1 MTKQSSPANDTKS
14 KSKSKS
20 KSVSNTTSNEN
31 KIVELPEKINVK
43 INKKVINNS
52 GESAVSTSEGTS
64 RSVKNKKKNSII
76 CLVVEKNGDLRETE
90 IKLDDVCKE
99 ELSKKCRFKKVDGFE
114 KRTEWSYSSKHND
127 NDDDNDSS
135 KIIIA
140 MWGKDD
146 GMANHENKYEF
157 PPPVDHELYFGAC
170 ILIAHDSKN
179 NYVDLTEDKWNKI
192 YEYLFGG
199 FESLAG
205 NEDDDEDEEDELDSI
220 SAKKKTRDGYLK
232 DGFVVDSI
240 GNICDGESEDDAG
253 NDSDINSDDE
263 TNDDSDVSEEDSE
276 VGKIDNDEDG
286 KIYKKKK
293 KNEIIKK
300 KLSGKVINNGVNKHS
315 KEDDEENSGWNTD
328 ESSELSEEEYSYS

>member
-1 MTKQSSPANDTKS
+1 MTKQTPPSNNTKS
-14 KSKSKS
+14 KLVPKLG
-20 KSVSNTTSNEN
+20 SNEN

-52 GESAVSTSEGTS
+52 GETVVSTCEGNS
-64 RSVKNKKKNSII
+64 RHSNNKKKNSIV
-76 CLVVEKNGDLRETE
+76 CLVVEKNGELRETE

-114 KRTEWSYSSKHND
+114 KRTEWSYSSKHNEND
-127 NDDDNDSS
+127 NDNDNS
-135 KIIIA
+135 KIIID

-157 PPPVDHELYFGAC
+157 PPPIDHELYFGAC
-170 ILIAHDSKN
+170 MLIARDSKN

-199 FESLAG
+199 FESLVG
-205 NEDDDEDEEDELDSI
+205 NDDDDEDEEDELESNP
-220 SAKKKTRDGYLK
+220 AKKKTRDGYLK
-232 DGFVVDSI
+232 DGFVVDST
-240 GNICDGESEDDAG
+240 GNICDDDSDENAV
-253 NDSDINSDDE
+253 NDSDINSEDE
-263 TNDDSDVSEEDSE
+263 TDDDSDVSEEDSDAGE
-276 VGKIDNDEDG
+276 IDNDEDN
-286 KIYKKKK
+286 KTYKKNR

-300 KLSGKVINNGVNKHS
+300 KVSGKVIHNGLNKNS
-315 KEDDEENSGWNTD
+315 KDDDDENSGWNTD